1 MPPKS
6 VTLRQPTPV
15 MAGNLIELACTAE
28 DSNPK
33 TEIVWYRDNQP
44 IREAGKSSL
53 LQKKLL
59 KEYEFLEKSSHLNLF
74 LKYNE
79 ISLL

>member
-6 VTLRQPTPV
+6 VTLGSPTPV

-44 IREAGKSSL
+44 IREAGKPII
-53 LQKKLL
+53 QN
-59 KEYEFLEKSSHLNLF
+59 F
-74 LKYNE
+74 
-79 ISLL
+79 